1 MTDQSPEQQVES
13 ASKAFEQEFERF
25 SHFTGDPST
34 FSALDLETASAEERA
49 LAELRTRHL
58 GKKSALAATK
68 KLIGRVAPEGRAAF
82 GQLVQSTESRLVQ
95 SLDQA
100 EQNLKTHIE
109 TARTARE
116 SIDVTMP
123 GRRPRSGHRH
133 PITLLRE
140 RLEDVFVALGY
151 AIEDDREI
159 ETDFYNF
166 SALNIPENHP
176 ARGWQDTFYTTDGFA
191 LRSQTSTVQ
200 IHAMQRRGV
209 PVRMIAPGRVFRRDT
224 PDPTH
229 NPMFFQVEGLCVDR
243 GITMA
248 HLKGTV
254 GELLRRMFGPDTV
267 TRFRPSYFP
276 FTEPSAEFD
285 FSCFKCKGS
294 GCRICKNS
302 GWIEL
307 GGSGMVHPNV
317 LRAVGVDPQVYFG
330 FVFVLGID
338 RMCALMYE
346 LDDIRLLF
354 ENDVRFLEK
363 FESMFISH
371 EWLKELTDTKRSPAE
386 LRERLTM
393 VGLAIDAVDEH
404 NGDAVLDVE
413 VPSNRP
419 DCLSHVGIA
428 REVSVIE
435 KGHLRLPASKPP
447 KAEGRAGDFT
457 SVEIKDPDLCPRY

>member
-1 MTDQSPEQQVES
+1 MTDSEKDQEPTQQVE
-13 ASKAFEQEFERF
+13 AARKAFEQEFERF
-25 SHFTGDPST
+25 ARFTGPSP
-34 FSALDLETASAEERA
+34 DLSGLNLEQATAEQRS

-68 KLIGRVAPEGRAAF
+68 KLIGRVAAADRAAF
-82 GQLVQSTESRLVQ
+82 GQVVQATEAALVK
-95 SLDQA
+95 SLDDA
-100 EQNLKTHIE
+100 DQNLKQHIE
-109 TARTARE
+109 TQRVARE

-140 RLEDVFVALGY
+140 RVEDIFVALGY
-151 AIEDDREI
+151 AIEEDREI

-166 SALNIPENHP
+166 DALNIPQHHP
-176 ARGWQDTFYTTDGFA
+176 ARSPQDTFYTTEGFA
-191 LRSQTSTVQ
+191 LRTQTSTVQ

-254 GELLRRMFGPDTV
+254 AEFLRRMFGADTV

-317 LRAVGVDPQVYFG
+317 LRAVGVDPQVYSGFAFG
-330 FVFVLGID
+330 LGID

-354 ENDVRFLEK
+354 ENDVRFLEQ
-363 FESMFISH
+363 F
-371 EWLKELTDTKRSPAE
+371 R
-386 LRERLTM
+386 
-393 VGLAIDAVDEH
+393 
-404 NGDAVLDVE
+404 
-413 VPSNRP
+413 
-419 DCLSHVGIA
+419 
-428 REVSVIE
+428 
-435 KGHLRLPASKPP
+435 
-447 KAEGRAGDFT
+447 
-457 SVEIKDPDLCPRY
+457 

>member
-1 MTDQSPEQQVES
+1 MAYVDKDLNPEQQVE
-13 ASKAFEQEFERF
+13 AARKAFEQEFERF
-25 SHFTGDPST
+25 ARFTDN
-34 FSALDLETASAEERA
+34 SASLAGLNLEQA
-49 LAELRTRHL
+49 LSEQRSLADLRTRHL
-58 GKKSALAATK
+58 GKKSALASSK
-68 KLIGRVAPEGRAAF
+68 KLIGRVEPEKRSAF
-82 GQLVQSTESRLVQ
+82 GQLVQSAEQ
-95 SLDQA
+95 SLITSLEQA
-100 EQNLKTHIE
+100 EQLLKQHVE
-109 TARTARE
+109 SERTALE
-116 SIDVTMP
+116 SVDVTLP
-123 GRRPRSGHRH
+123 GRRPLLGHRH

-140 RLEDVFVALGY
+140 RIEDIFVSLGY
-151 AIEDDREI
+151 AIEDGREI

-166 SALNIPENHP
+166 AALNIPANHP
-176 ARGWQDTFYTTDGFA
+176 ARGELDTFYTTDGFA

-254 GELLRRMFGPDTV
+254 AEFLRRMFGPDTV

-317 LRAVGVDPQVYFG
+317 LRTVGVDPQEFSGFAFG
-330 FVFVLGID
+330 LGID
-338 RMCALMYE
+338 RMAGLMYD

-354 ENDVRFLEK
+354 ENDTRFLQQ
-363 FESMFISH
+363 FS
-371 EWLKELTDTKRSPAE
+371 
-386 LRERLTM
+386 
-393 VGLAIDAVDEH
+393 
-404 NGDAVLDVE
+404 
-413 VPSNRP
+413 
-419 DCLSHVGIA
+419 
-428 REVSVIE
+428 
-435 KGHLRLPASKPP
+435 
-447 KAEGRAGDFT
+447 
-457 SVEIKDPDLCPRY
+457 